1 VALYRASVSDAS
13 AGRDGAAVTIE
24 RSTPATPSRCAA
36 RQVRDLCRRRA
47 YAACAQSRHARLT
60 ASRRRTDHGVW
71 RSLVAHSLWERG
83 ATGSNPV
90 TPTRWT
96 TSAHKFACSHTSRS
110 LCADHSACA
119 RAVRGGARAGSAG
132 RGAERPAAEH
142 QQHRGEPGIRPPRQL
157 APGNDG
163 RAGAPRS
170 VNCQDVELGL
180 FRHAPQSD
188 RSALSPRGLNFDPRV
203 KRRWADGRTGG

>member
-1 VALYRASVSDAS
+1 
-13 AGRDGAAVTIE
+13 
-24 RSTPATPSRCAA
+24 
-36 RQVRDLCRRRA
+36 
-47 YAACAQSRHARLT
+47 
-60 ASRRRTDHGVW
+60 
-71 RSLVAHSLWERG
+71 LVAHSLWERG

-90 TPTRWT
+90 TPTRCT

-142 QQHRGEPGIRPPRQL
+142 QQHRGEPGVRPPRQL
-157 APGNDG
+157 ASGNDG

-188 RSALSPRGLNFDPRV
+188 RSALSPRGLNFDPTV
-203 KRRWADGRTGG
+203 KRTLGGWPNWWLIEGSGRAHGGGDRGRRPVHGLCGATRRNTKAGTPTARGSHTDLGRLVPGP